1 MAGEGKEDRA
11 VVEKEDRAVVEK
23 EPTVRFRGPLSS
35 DKITFGRIQSL

>member
-11 VVEKEDRAVVEK
+11 AIEK

-35 DKITFGRIQSL
+35 DKITFGRIRSL

>member
-35 DKITFGRIQSL
+35 AKITIGRIQSL